1 MLLFDASNTYLAR
14 PNLPL
19 FSPILNCRKDED
31 EDWDWATD
39 VKKEDNSKPKKS
51 SSSASKK
58 HQPKP
63 ATQNEDLLIDFGN
76 AEKKVTTSNSVA
88 GDSSWASW
96 ENDAWESLN
105 K

>member
-1 MLLFDASNTYLAR
+1 MT
-14 PNLPL
+14 
-19 FSPILNCRKDED
+19 ILNCRKDED
-31 EDWDWATD
+31 EDWDWAAD
-39 VKKEDNSKPKKS
+39 VKKEDNSRPKKS
-51 SSSASKK
+51 SASAVASKK

-76 AEKKVTTSNSVA
+76 AEKKVATNNSVA